1 MVNKLNKIRKINY
14 DGCIKRTLANIK
26 TNYNLIK
33 NTIKV
38 E

>member
-1 MVNKLNKIRKINY
+1 MENKLNKIRKIDY

-26 TNYNLIK
+26 KNIILFK

-38 E
+38 K

>member
-1 MVNKLNKIRKINY
+1 MVKKLNKIRKINY
-14 DGCIKRTLANIK
+14 DGCIKRTLANIEK
-26 TNYNLIK
+26 SYNLIK